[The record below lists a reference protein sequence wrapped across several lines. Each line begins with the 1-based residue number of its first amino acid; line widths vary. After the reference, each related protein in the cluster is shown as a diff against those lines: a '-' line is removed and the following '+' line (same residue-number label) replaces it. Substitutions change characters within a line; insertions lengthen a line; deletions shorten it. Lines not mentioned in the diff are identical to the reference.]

1 MALSVN
7 LANSPIGTPITG
19 AYARIA
25 AYFGDKINISLDVSF
40 HFSQA
45 ARESGAR
52 EIDFRRYQFPRPVT
66 DVLVGGYDLL
76 KSHPDFVGA
85 TDC

>member
-7 LANSPIGTPITG
+7 LAASPIGTPVAN

-25 AYFGDKINISLDVSF
+25 AFFGDKMNITLDVSF
-40 HFSQA
+40 HFSQT
-45 ARESGAR
+45 AREAGAR
-52 EIDFRRYQFPRPVT
+52 EIDFRRYQFPRPIT

-76 KSHPDFVGA
+76 KSHPDFSGA